1 MTIKQTKSKVKATEE
16 DFSRIAQAI
25 GRISDAG
32 RALQNSGLTRAAV
45 LTLLHDSTKLSKRD
59 IGIVLDEIENLKR
72 WCLRQ

>member
-45 LTLLHDSTKLSKRD
+45 LTLLHDRTKLSKRD
-59 IGIVLDEIENLKR
+59 IDIVLDEIENLKR